1 MNPKICPECGAIG
14 VITTVG
20 ENNSCTECHVKAGR
34 AEVTATCSSC
44 FNFRLVKGDGSGSRS
59 VLCVDCRGV
68 AQVKVENSTEGV
80 DVTLVAVESRPSA
93 KEPCARLSGE
103 HGVLRAN
110 GHSIEVTGWTMK
122 EATPVHPASLPGSP
136 GLAAEPTVVRFVRRE
151 LWWSIHNLFAHPFMQ
166 LLRFLSLFGLI
177 QPLVDLGQW
186 VHDATIP
193 ADF

>member
-1 MNPKICPECGAIG
+1 MNAKICPECGTIG
-14 VITTVG
+14 VITTIC

-80 DVTLVAVESRPSA
+80 DVTLVAVESRPLA

-103 HGVLRAN
+103 HGVLRSN
-110 GHSIEVTGWTMK
+110 GHSIEVAGWTMK
-122 EATPVHPASLPGSP
+122 PVEPLPVSLPGSV
-136 GLAAEPTVVRFVRRE
+136 EPTVVRFVRRE